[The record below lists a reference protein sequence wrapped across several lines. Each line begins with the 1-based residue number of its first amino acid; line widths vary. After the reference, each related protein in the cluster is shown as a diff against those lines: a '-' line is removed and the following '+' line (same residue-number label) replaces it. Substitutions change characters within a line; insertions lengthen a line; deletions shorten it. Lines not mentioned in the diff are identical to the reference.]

1 MDDLTMLRDL
11 GRDLEHEPPATLTHQ
26 RRRLLG
32 AASRPQRTSRMFPAA
47 RPLRTLRVTRGWAA
61 LGLAA
66 AVTAAAAVAVPVV
79 LRAYGFQ
86 AAVGDPSVTAPEGR
100 RPPAAD
106 GTLDI
111 LFVGTDSEAFN
122 PRYKGNIG
130 DRSDTMLL
138 IHLPAGRKKATV
150 VSFPRDS
157 IVRIPSCRAS
167 GGKSVPARTGMINS
181 AYTEGGLNCAWK
193 TVESL
198 TGIRVDHAMETDF
211 SGFAKLVDALG
222 GVEVTLP
229 RAVDD
234 PKAKVKLPAGRQTL
248 DGRAALGYARI
259 RYTLGDGSDLIRVQ
273 RQQGLMAA
281 LVKKAEKLTGD
292 PAKLAGFL
300 TEARRWVRTDPGFD
314 AETMLSVAASLR
326 TVKPGDVE
334 FVIVPVHQHPADV
347 NRLQWN
353 ARASER
359 LFAGLRKK

>member
-1 MDDLTMLRDL
+1 MDDLTILRDL
-11 GRDLEHEPPATLTHQ
+11 GRDLEHEPPATLAHQ

-32 AASRPQRTSRMFPAA
+32 AASRPRRTSRMFPAA
-47 RPLRTLRVTRGWAA
+47 RPLRVTRGWAA

-86 AAVGDPSVTAPEGR
+86 ATVGDPSVTAPEGR

-111 LFVGTDSEAFN
+111 LFVGTDSEALN
-122 PRYKGNIG
+122 PRHRAGTG
-130 DRSDTMLL
+130 ARSDTMLL

-157 IVRIPSCRAS
+157 LVWIPSCETP
-167 GGKSVPARTGMINS
+167 GGKPVPARTDMINS
-181 AYTEGGLNCAWK
+181 AYRKGGLSCAWK

-229 RAVDD
+229 RPVVD
-234 PKAKVKLPAGRQTL
+234 PKAKVRLPAGRQML
-248 DGRAALGYARI
+248 DGRAALGYARV
-259 RYTLGDGSDLIRVQ
+259 RYALGDGSDLMRVQ
-273 RQQGLMAA
+273 RQQRLMAA

-300 TEARRWVRTDPGFD
+300 TEARKWVRTDPAFD
-314 AETMLSVAASLR
+314 AETMSAVAESLR
-326 TVKPGDVE
+326 TVRPGDVE
-334 FVIVPVHQHPADV
+334 FVIVPTYQHPADH
-347 NRLQWN
+347 NRLQWDS
-353 ARASER
+353 RAAER
-359 LFAGLRKK
+359 LFAGLQKK